1 MITVTSMLFVF
12 LTHKYNNSAFC
23 SWILFFHCLNLF
35 QDFLPNQTHIPKI
48 SFWFLETQ
56 GSTIGSIYELLLL
69 SRAPHDSIDNRYNLL
84 SCSFL
89 LCNIRTEKISYSK
102 NDIFQSAP

>member
-1 MITVTSMLFVF
+1 MDT
-12 LTHKYNNSAFC
+12 
-23 SWILFFHCLNLF
+23 FFHSHLNLF

-48 SFWFLETQ
+48 TFLFLETQ
-56 GSTIGSIYELLLL
+56 GYAMGSIYELLLL
-69 SRAPHDSIDNRYNLL
+69 SRAPQDSIDNRYNLL

-89 LCNIRTEKISYSK
+89 LCTISTEKISYSK